1 MIARQSILN
10 FLSIAL
16 AFGLG
21 AISTLYLYPT
31 YPGKAFQGLVVALL
45 AYSNLVQPFIAFG
58 VQHALIKF
66 YTQCKTDQEKD
77 KLLVVTAAL
86 LAERRLNRGLKLNHP
101 EAIAIIS
108 PIEINRAKF

>member
-31 YPGKAFQGLVVALL
+31 YPGKAFQGLVVASRFPVDNFSENLTTSIGQKNRLL
-45 AYSNLVQPFIAFG
+45 
-58 VQHALIKF
+58 
-66 YTQCKTDQEKD
+66 
-77 KLLVVTAAL
+77 
-86 LAERRLNRGLKLNHP
+86 
-101 EAIAIIS
+101 
-108 PIEINRAKF
+108 

>member
-21 AISTLYLYPT
+21 AISTLYLYPA
-31 YPGKAFQGLVVALL
+31 YPGKAFQGLIVALL
-45 AYSNLVQPFIAFG
+45 AYSNLVQPFISFG

-77 KLLVVTAAL
+77 KLLWFSILSPL
-86 LAERRLNRGLKLNHP
+86 LIIGIFFILYHLYRQD
-101 EAIAIIS
+101 IANYLS
-108 PIEINRAKF
+108 NENESM